1 MLFPVTP
8 LTQGGTRAGDKSGAD
23 DCKTQLLYSPHPS
36 PTWFP
41 DGKKLAYLYME
52 MGAYYIGIM
61 NLDTL
66 DIASKINIQ
75 IKKPLNVQDMVWFD
89 ISPDGKKL
97 HIPLI
102 LKGKSIINIGKYLLL
117 MLMEIPP
124 N

>member
-1 MLFPVTP
+1 
-8 LTQGGTRAGDKSGAD
+8 
-23 DCKTQLLYSPHPS
+23 
-36 PTWFP
+36 
-41 DGKKLAYLYME
+41 ME